1 MFYANIT
8 KTEERLEEA
17 KEKLIAGCGDPYL
30 IISYL
35 NITKYEFCKHTK
47 TLTIS
52 KTVGEEDTTI
62 HMCEAFVE
70 KYLNYLYILL
80 LHEFYH
86 HALAHL
92 WFNDEDFDTD
102 LLNVAMDVVINL
114 KVDEI
119 KPGSYLW
126 QNMYPVDDIK
136 KLETLKGF
144 AYYILSP
151 SRLKYI
157 DRVSALRTIDK
168 RIINAVENIYTFAKA
183 SDFLGVYYI
192 LVKLFGEHKP
202 IRIILLGSHPKPGEK
217 LKPLPG
223 GIVVRIANH
232 LDKKV
237 GLAAGIGI
245 NLEEEFQ
252 KIKDSPAYKKILELI
267 KPIMKFYEE
276 KQKTIAPRNIPRRAA
291 LFLAAGFF
299 PIFYEQPYSKT
310 FERRATIYLDVSGSI
325 TYKIPVLYGI
335 VKNLSLYATLKIFLF
350 SNKVV
355 PITIKEI
362 KEGRIRTTYGTDF
375 DCVAESILQ
384 DRSKLNFIITDGYA
398 TMGTENMNRLKKL
411 GVKTL
416 GILTVKG
423 DTKELKKFCAEV
435 VHLTELDFRSNE
447 G

>member
-1 MFYANIT
+1 MFFANIT
-8 KTEERLEEA
+8 KTEERLTEA
-17 KEKLIAGCGDPYL
+17 KERLIAGCSDPYL

-35 NITKYEFCKHTK
+35 NIAKYEFCKHTK

-52 KTVGEEDTTI
+52 KTPGEENTTI
-62 HMCEAFVE
+62 HMCETFVDE
-70 KYLNYLYILL
+70 YNKFLYILL

-92 WFNDEDFDTD
+92 WFNDEDFDSL

-119 KPGSYLW
+119 KSGSYLW
-126 QNMYPVDDIK
+126 EKMYPVK
-136 KLETLKGF
+136 EMKELETLKGF
-144 AYYILSP
+144 THYILRP
-151 SRLKYI
+151 NCLKGI
-157 DRVSALRTIDK
+157 DRADLKAIDK
-168 RIINAVENIYTFAKA
+168 RVVKAIKNLRTFAEA

-217 LKPLPG
+217 LKKLPG
-223 GIVVRIANH
+223 DIIVRIGNH
-232 LDKKV
+232 LDKQS
-237 GLAAGIGI
+237 GLAAGHGI
-245 NLEEEFQ
+245 DLEEQFQ
-252 KIKDSPAYKKILELI
+252 KIKDTPAYKKILELI

-299 PIFYEQPYSKT
+299 PTFYEQPYSKT
-310 FERRATIYLDVSGSI
+310 SEKRATLYLDVSGSI
-325 TYKIPVLYGI
+325 KYKIPVLYGI

-362 KEGRIRTTYGTDF
+362 KEGRIRTTWGTDF
-375 DCVAESILQ
+375 DCIAENIFK
-384 DRSKLNFIITDGYA
+384 DRSKLNFIVTDGHA
-398 TMGTENMNRLKKL
+398 TMEKENMDRLKKL
-411 GVKTL
+411 DVKTL
-416 GILTVKG
+416 GILVTRG
-423 DTKELKKFCAEV
+423 DTKQLEKFCAKV
-435 VHLTELDFRSNE
+435 VHITELDFKSNE
-447 G
+447 S